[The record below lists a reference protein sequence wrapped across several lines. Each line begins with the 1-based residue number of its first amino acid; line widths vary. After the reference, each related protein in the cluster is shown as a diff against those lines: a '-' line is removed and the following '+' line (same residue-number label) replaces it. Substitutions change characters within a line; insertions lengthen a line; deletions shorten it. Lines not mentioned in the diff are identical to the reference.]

1 MVEDAAEGMVEVV
14 IAEVVMGVVATVIA
28 ESACIR
34 CSFNMKPL
42 PHSQ

>member
-28 ESACIR
+28 ESAR
-34 CSFNMKPL
+34 MSMYYVHL
-42 PHSQ
+42 